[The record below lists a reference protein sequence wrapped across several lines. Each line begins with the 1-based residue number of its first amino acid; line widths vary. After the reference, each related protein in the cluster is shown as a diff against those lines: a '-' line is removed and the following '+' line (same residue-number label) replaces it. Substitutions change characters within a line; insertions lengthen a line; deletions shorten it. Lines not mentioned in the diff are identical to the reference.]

1 MLLSELKKGQRA
13 QIISIDAPKA
23 LRDRFNSFGIIKEEM
38 VTLKEQSLAKKSI
51 EIEVSQTLIILR
63 DEEAAKIEV
72 AVK

>member
-13 QIISIDAPKA
+13 QIISINAEKV
-23 LRDRFNSFGIIKEEM
+23 LSFGIIKEEM

-63 DEEAAKIEV
+63 DEEAEKIEV